1 MNKFKIFSM
10 IMWDYEEDMTANY
23 RRQDLDWMCEKLSSV
38 IEWLIIG
45 IGYLQLVLNLA
56 QSTVHKVSK

>member
-1 MNKFKIFSM
+1 M
-10 IMWDYEEDMTANY
+10 IWWDYEEDMTANY

-56 QSTVHKVSK
+56 QSTVHEVSK